1 MALREKAITG
11 VLWSAIDNVA
21 GQGITILSYVI
32 LARILGPEVV
42 GLVGM
47 LAIFI
52 AISQSFIDSGFRQ
65 ALIRK
70 QNCSQVDYS
79 TVFIFNIVVAILF
92 YFILFFSA
100 RLISLYFNQS
110 ILFQLI
116 RVLGLVLIINSFGII
131 HSTILTKDINFKL
144 QAKISLI
151 ASTIAGVISIVLALI
166 GFGVWSLVALTL
178 SKNLIISILL
188 WLYYKWIPS
197 LIFSWKSFREMF
209 SFGSKLLVSGL
220 IDTTYRNIY
229 NLIIGKY
236 FFAAEL
242 GLYTM
247 ADQIQSFPS
256 ANLVG
261 IVGKVSYPVLSSLQN
276 DVARLRMVYEKMIR
290 SLMLITFIL
299 MLGLAAVAKAFIVTI
314 LGNQWLMA
322 VPYLQLL
329 CLVGMFY
336 PLHALNLNILQVQ
349 GRSDLYLKLEII
361 KKLLAVP
368 VIIIGVYW
376 GIKIMILGMLLNSI
390 IAYYLNSYW
399 SGSFIGYSFWN
410 QVRDILPSFFLA
422 LIISM
427 VVFVESLIIHIPSL
441 SLLILQVTT
450 GGILCLSICE
460 CLHNPDYFYLKGI
473 LFNKFKKVEYEN

>member
-1 MALREKAITG
+1 MALREKAISA
-11 VLWSAIDNVA
+11 VFWSALDNVA

-32 LARILGPEVV
+32 LARILGPEDV

-70 QNCSQVDYS
+70 QNCTQVDYS
-79 TVFIFNIVVAILF
+79 TVFIFNIVVAVVF
-92 YFILFFSA
+92 YLILFFSA
-100 RLISLYFNQS
+100 RQISIFLNQT
-110 ILFQLI
+110 ILFKLV
-116 RVLGLVLIINSFGII
+116 RVLGLVLIISSFGII
-131 HSTILTKDINFKL
+131 HSTILTKNLNFKL

-151 ASTIAGVISIVLALI
+151 ASVIAGVISIFLATI
-166 GFGVWSLVALTL
+166 GFGVWSLVTLTL

-188 WLYYKWIPS
+188 WLFYKWIPS
-197 LIFSWKSFREMF
+197 LKFSWKSFREMF
-209 SFGSKLLVSGL
+209 SFGSKLLASGL

-236 FFAAEL
+236 FFAAEA

-256 ANLVG
+256 SNLVA
-261 IVGKVSYPVLSSLQN
+261 IIGKVSYPVLSSLQ
-276 DVARLRMVYEKMIR
+276 DDIAKLKWVYEKMIR
-290 SLMLITFIL
+290 SLMLITFTL
-299 MLGLAAVAKAFIVTI
+299 MLGLAAVAKAFIVSI
-314 LGNQWLMA
+314 LGEGWLAA

-329 CLVGMFY
+329 CLVGMFF
-336 PLHALNLNILQVQ
+336 PLHALNLNILQVM

-361 KKLLAVP
+361 KKILAVP
-368 VIIIGVYW
+368 IIIIGVFW
-376 GIKIMILGMLLNSI
+376 GIKIMILGMLLNSL

-410 QVRDILPSFFLA
+410 QVKDILPSFFLA
-422 LIISM
+422 LIISL
-427 VVFVESLIIHIPSL
+427 VVFAESLVTHLPSL
-441 SLLILQVTT
+441 PLLIIQVLT
-450 GGILCLSICE
+450 GGILSLCLCE
-460 CLHNPDYFYLKGI
+460 CFHNPDYFYLKGI
-473 LFNKFKKVEYEN
+473 LLNKFKKVEYEN